1 MRAFITSKNNK
12 LAHSLRAVY
21 PSLSWGAAFR
31 LALTV
36 AAVNDTTAVQH
47 PRSVFG
53 SWTHASLR
61 GVAGH
66 FWGLSAAYSE
76 LDDRGRAYAMKA
88 LSRKL
93 FAVHEARCEFSFY
106 NLAVMD
112 NVAEGMLSEVVDY
125 FTAALSSDHTPRTKR
140 VIAAGA
146 AVYGAR
152 VVPPAWTFE

>member
-1 MRAFITSKNNK
+1 M
-12 LAHSLRAVY
+12 AHTVRKIY
-21 PSLSWGAAFR
+21 PSLSWGSAFR
-31 LALTV
+31 LALIA
-36 AAVNDTTAVQH
+36 AAVDDAVAVHH

-53 SWTHASLR
+53 EWTSDSLR

-66 FWGLSAAYSE
+66 FWGLSSAYSE

-106 NLAVMD
+106 NLVVLN
-112 NVAEGMLSEVVDY
+112 NVADGMLSEVVDF
-125 FTAALSSDHTPRTKR
+125 FTAALSRDLTPRTKR
-140 VIAAGA
+140 LIAQGA

-152 VVPPAWTFE
+152 VVPPSWTFE